1 MDRYTEPDF
10 TTAAL
15 ITIDTQRDTLDG
27 QPLEI
32 PGTSSI
38 LPNMSRLLSA
48 FRALQRPIVHV
59 VRLYKPDS
67 SNVDLCRKAAV
78 EEGHVVLAPGTPGS
92 QLAPGLPNDDSISLE
107 SEVLLAGG
115 IQTLGPHEFV
125 IYKPRWGAFYQTCLE
140 DHLRAL
146 GVSTTIFTGC
156 NFPNCPRT
164 SVMEASERDF
174 RIVLVRDAVSGFTER
189 DEIEM
194 ARIGVSVLSTEE
206 VLARLSR
213 V

>member
-1 MDRYTEPDF
+1 MDRYTEPDVS
-10 TTAAL
+10 TSVL

-32 PGTSSI
+32 AGTTAI
-38 LPNMSRLLSA
+38 LPNMGRLLRT
-48 FRALQRPIVHV
+48 FRALCRPIVHV
-59 VRLYKPDS
+59 VRLYKSDG
-67 SNVDLCRKAAV
+67 SNVDLCRRAAV
-78 EEGHVVLAPGTPGS
+78 EAGQGALAPGTPGS
-92 QLAPGLPNDDSISLE
+92 QIAPGLLADDSVYLE
-107 SEVLLAGG
+107 PEVLLAGG
-115 IQTLGPHEFV
+115 IQTLSPQEFV

-140 DHLRAL
+140 SHVRSL
-146 GVSTTIFTGC
+146 GVTTAIFTGC

-194 ARIGVSVLSTEE
+194 TRIGVTVLSTEE
-206 VLARLSR
+206 LLARLSR